1 MFRTTLAKLGRA
13 TTGSIAASA
22 RRVVPIRTGGY
33 AFSVLARSAP
43 RQFLMARPFSVTS
56 RVAMPSPLAGVKP
69 VDLTQAQYHDLAD
82 EFLDIVLA
90 KFEEKQDEQ
99 GEIDVEYSSGVM
111 TVKIPNLGVYI
122 INKQPPNRQIWL
134 SSPVSGPRRFDY
146 VIVRDGQDE
155 KQDSGMGDWI
165 CIRDGQKLADILRK
179 ETGAVLDDPSAV
191 RN

>member
-1 MFRTTLAKLGRA
+1 
-13 TTGSIAASA
+13 
-22 RRVVPIRTGGY
+22 
-33 AFSVLARSAP
+33 
-43 RQFLMARPFSVTS
+43 
-56 RVAMPSPLAGVKP
+56 MPSPLAGAKP

-82 EFLDIVLA
+82 EFLDLVLA

-146 VIVRDGQDE
+146 VIVSDGQDE

-165 CIRDGQKLADILRK
+165 CIRDGQKLTDILRK
-179 ETGAVLDDPSAV
+179 ETGAVLDDPSSV

>member
-1 MFRTTLAKLGRA
+1 MTRATLAKLGRA
-13 TTGSIAASA
+13 TASSIAASA
-22 RRVVPIRTGGY
+22 RRAVPIRARGLT
-33 AFSVLARSAP
+33 FSILTRSAP
-43 RQFLMARPFSVTS
+43 RQFIMARPFSATS
-56 RVAMPSPLAGVKP
+56 RVAMSSPLAGTKP

-82 EFLDIVLA
+82 EFLDLVLA

-146 VIVRDGQDE
+146 VIVSDGQDE

-165 CIRDGQKLADILRK
+165 CIRDGQKLTDILRK
-179 ETGAVLDDPSAV
+179 ETGAVLDDPSSV